1 MDITRIRALRGPNL
15 WSRHTCIE
23 AIVDCKDDENAIGRL
38 AGFEPRLRA
47 LFPTIGE
54 LHPIVLDGHRAAWR
68 IENAAVALQAQAGCA
83 VNFGHT
89 SRTIEEG
96 VYQVTF
102 QYSEEA
108 VGRRALELAKQL
120 IDAAQDG
127 AEFDAT
133 AAITELRDLDES
145 ERLGPSTGSIVDAA
159 VARGIPYRRLT
170 SGSLVQFGWGSS
182 SSRRT
187 AKSATAASP
196 KPSPRTRNLPSNCSM
211 QPAYRFRSAV
221 R

>member
-1 MDITRIRALRGPNL
+1 MEVTRIRALRGPNL

-23 AIVDCKDDENAIGRL
+23 AIVRCTPEESALDHSP
-38 AGFEPRLRA
+38 GFENRLRA

-54 LHPIVLDGHRAAWR
+54 LHPIVLGQPLALAHVL
-68 IENAAVALQAQAGCA
+68 ENAAIALQAQAGCP

-89 SRTIEEG
+89 SRTLEEG
-96 VYQVTF
+96 VFQVAF

-108 VGRRALELAKQL
+108 VGRRALELAKGL
-120 IDAAQDG
+120 IDAAQAG

-159 VARGIPYRRLT
+159 VARGIPFRRLT
-170 SGSLVQFGWGSS
+170 SGSLVQFGWGSKQIG
-182 SSRRT
+182 R
-187 AKSATAASP
+187 AH
-196 KPSPRTRNLPSNCSM
+196 
-211 QPAYRFRSAV
+211 V
-221 R
+221 